1 MIVMPINTKGGK
13 GCKKRKRVTAGAGV
27 TFIDRQ
33 EGQMMARALRALG
46 NRNFLCYGN
55 DDVLRLCHVCGK
67 MKGRQFVNAG
77 DIILITLRKFGDEDD
92 KKVENGDIIAIY
104 DTAQYSSLK
113 KEEGT
118 NLKLF
123 MKLEELGTITQVGKD
138 YSRENANLVQDAGY
152 DFEESGEESD
162 SEDSEENK
170 IVSKKDKVSHRD
182 TANTR
187 AEVEN
192 ELVNVDDL

>member
-1 MIVMPINTKGGK
+1 MPINTKGGK
-13 GCKKRKRVTAGAGV
+13 GCKKRKRITAGAGV

-67 MKGRQFVNAG
+67 MKGRQYVNTG
-77 DIILITLRKFGDEDD
+77 DIILITLRKFGNEDD
-92 KKVENGDIIAIY
+92 KKVENGDIIGIY
-104 DTAQYSSLK
+104 DPAQFSSLK
-113 KEEGT
+113 KEEGV

-138 YSRENANLVQDAGY
+138 YSRDNMNLIQDVGY
-152 DFEESGEESD
+152 DFEESGEESGSGNLEGNNVVD
-162 SEDSEENK
+162 
-170 IVSKKDKVSHRD
+170 KKDKVGHRA

-187 AEVEN
+187 AELEN
-192 ELVNVDDL
+192 EIVNVDDL

>member
-1 MIVMPINTKGGK
+1 
-13 GCKKRKRVTAGAGV
+13 
-27 TFIDRQ
+27 
-33 EGQMMARALRALG
+33 
-46 NRNFLCYGN
+46 
-55 DDVLRLCHVCGK
+55 
-67 MKGRQFVNAG
+67 MKGRQYVNAG
-77 DIILITLRKFGDEDD
+77 DIILITLRNFGDEDD
-92 KKVENGDIIAIY
+92 KKVENGDIIGIY
-104 DTAQYSSLK
+104 DPAQFSSLK

-138 YSRENANLVQDAGY
+138 YSRENANLVQDVGY

-192 ELVNVDDL
+192 EIVNVDDL

>member
-1 MIVMPINTKGGK
+1 
-13 GCKKRKRVTAGAGV
+13 
-27 TFIDRQ
+27 
-33 EGQMMARALRALG
+33 
-46 NRNFLCYGN
+46 
-55 DDVLRLCHVCGK
+55 
-67 MKGRQFVNAG
+67 MKGRQYVNAG
-77 DIILITLRKFGDEDD
+77 DIILITLRKFGDEHD

-113 KEEGT
+113 KEVGT

-170 IVSKKDKVSHRD
+170 IVSKKDKVSH
-182 TANTR
+182 TR
-187 AEVEN
+187 E
-192 ELVNVDDL
+192 

>member
-1 MIVMPINTKGGK
+1 
-13 GCKKRKRVTAGAGV
+13 
-27 TFIDRQ
+27 
-33 EGQMMARALRALG
+33 
-46 NRNFLCYGN
+46 
-55 DDVLRLCHVCGK
+55 

>member
-1 MIVMPINTKGGK
+1 MPINTKGGK
-13 GCKKRKRVTAGAGV
+13 GCKKRKRITAGAGV

-67 MKGRQFVNAG
+67 MKGRQYVNTG
-77 DIILITLRKFGDEDD
+77 DIILITLRKFGNEDD
-92 KKVENGDIIAIY
+92 KKVENGDIIGIY
-104 DTAQYSSLK
+104 DPAQFSSLK
-113 KEEGT
+113 KEEGV

-138 YSRENANLVQDAGY
+138 YSRDNMNLIQDVGY
-152 DFEESGEESD
+152 DFEESGEESGSGNLEGNNVVD
-162 SEDSEENK
+162 
-170 IVSKKDKVSHRD
+170 KKDKVDHRA

-187 AEVEN
+187 AELEN
-192 ELVNVDDL
+192 EIVNVDDL

>member
-1 MIVMPINTKGGK
+1 
-13 GCKKRKRVTAGAGV
+13 
-27 TFIDRQ
+27 
-33 EGQMMARALRALG
+33 
-46 NRNFLCYGN
+46 
-55 DDVLRLCHVCGK
+55 
-67 MKGRQFVNAG
+67 MKGRQYVNAG
-77 DIILITLRKFGDEDD
+77 DIILITLRNFGDEDD
-92 KKVENGDIIAIY
+92 KKVENGDIIGIY
-104 DTAQYSSLK
+104 DPAQFSSLK

-138 YSRENANLVQDAGY
+138 YYRENANLVQDVGY

-192 ELVNVDDL
+192 EIVNVDDL